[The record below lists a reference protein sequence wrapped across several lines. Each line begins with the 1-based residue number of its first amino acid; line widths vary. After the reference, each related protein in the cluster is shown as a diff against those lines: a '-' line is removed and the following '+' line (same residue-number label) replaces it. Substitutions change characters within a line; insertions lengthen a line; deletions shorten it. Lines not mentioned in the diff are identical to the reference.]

1 MRTVSTAS
9 QLTTTAGSTGDL
21 YLALDTV
28 SIYAWK
34 DYVSGA
40 PTADS
45 ASYYATANGGETRW
59 VLTAALNSIN
69 NLSSKSTPVGAD
81 VIAIGDSAASFAG
94 KKVTLAEAG
103 IVKTYITQQA
113 TNTRV
118 TGSGPSSLGNYRSY
132 LRAAGTRTY
141 SETNGAPTTGPS
153 ASNGYILYVPA
164 DYATGDSNNEP
175 SRYEIFIGTNKE
187 PIFEFYSGTG
197 RAGVVFVNPFQNYGG
212 LNVNGGVCTSYDP
225 TSGIARILPIVFNS
239 GDFYTGLDASG
250 GTITTDIYFDI
261 KC

>member
-1 MRTVSTAS
+1 MANKKYTELPQADAITGAEILAMV
-9 QLTTTAGSTGDL
+9 QDGGSVQGNIDL
-21 YLALDTV
+21 IKAYFDTL
-28 SIYAWK
+28 YA
-34 DYVSGA
+34 
-40 PTADS
+40 PI
-45 ASYYATANGGETRW
+45 GG
-59 VLTAALNSIN
+59 
-69 NLSSKSTPVGAD
+69 
-81 VIAIGDSAASFAG
+81 
-94 KKVTLAEAG
+94 
-103 IVKTYITQQA
+103 KTYITQQA

-164 DYATGDSNNEP
+164 DYATGDANNQP

-197 RAGVVFVNPFQNYGG
+197 RTGVVFVNPFQNFGG
-212 LNVNGGVCTSYDP
+212 LDVNGGVCTSYDP
-225 TSGIARILPIVFNS
+225 ASGIARILAVPFNGGVFYA
-239 GDFYTGLDASG
+239 GIDASG
-250 GTITTDIYFDI
+250 GTITADIYFDI